1 MAAPTNPSFFETTSL
16 DAEIASTVADV
27 RDFERLATVLG
38 AAKPEIVLHLA
49 AQPLVRRAF
58 ANPVE
63 TYGTNVMG
71 TVNLLE
77 ALRLTESV
85 RAAVIVTTDKVYEN
99 REWAWGYRE
108 SDALGGRE
116 PYGNSKAC
124 AEFAVSAFCRSYF
137 SDGGGSDRRGKPG
150 VERGGFEEAGIGR
163 RGEGVAVNLGPEAG
177 EGQAEP
183 AAHETGV
190 AGDEYPPAGPEAV
203 IYADSRHS
211 SVRQVYQ
218 GASPLSHS
226 SFRSSISRGV
236 SMHCQKPGCW

>member
-1 MAAPTNPSFFETTSL
+1 MPAVGINDGFWSGRRVFVTGHTGFMGGWLSLSLARLGAEVHGYALTAPTDPSFFETTSL
-16 DAEIASTVADV
+16 DTDIASTVADV

-77 ALRLTESV
+77 ALRRTEGV

-137 SDGGGSDRRGKPG
+137 SDGGGSDQPG
-150 VERGGFEEAGIGR
+150 IATVRAGNIIGGGDWAEDPRFANFEARLDHRALI
-163 RGEGVAVNLGPEAG
+163 
-177 EGQAEP
+177 
-183 AAHETGV
+183 
-190 AGDEYPPAGPEAV
+190 
-203 IYADSRHS
+203 
-211 SVRQVYQ
+211 
-218 GASPLSHS
+218 
-226 SFRSSISRGV
+226 
-236 SMHCQKPGCW
+236 